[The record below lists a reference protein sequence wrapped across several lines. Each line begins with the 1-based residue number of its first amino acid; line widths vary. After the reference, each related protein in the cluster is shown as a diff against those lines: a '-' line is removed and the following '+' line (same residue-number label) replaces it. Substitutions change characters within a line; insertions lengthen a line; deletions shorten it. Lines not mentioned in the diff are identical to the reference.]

1 MTFLTRFILRLEGVA
16 GEPVGR
22 LRYSRHKFGSRSSIE
37 RMTADEIK
45 RLLNLEPHPVEGGFY
60 RRTYVSLGQVPLV
73 RGPRPQGS
81 AIYYLLERGD
91 FSEMHMLAVDEIYH
105 FYLGDSV
112 EMLHLY
118 PNGGSAVFTLGPDLS
133 AGEHVQ
139 LLVPAGT
146 WQGARLAEGGNFALL
161 GCTLTPGFDFE
172 DYRGGNFAELAEKWP
187 QEAERIRVLT
197 RR

>member
-1 MTFLTRFILRLEGVA
+1 MTV
-16 GEPVGR
+16 
-22 LRYSRHKFGSRSSIE
+22 
-37 RMTADEIK
+37 DEIK
-45 RLLNLEPHPVEGGFY
+45 RLLNLEPHPVEGGSY
-60 RRTYVSLGQVPLV
+60 RRTYTSLGQVPLV
-73 RGPRPQGS
+73 RGMRPQGS
-81 AIYYLLERGD
+81 AIYYLLEPGD

-105 FYLGDSV
+105 FYLGDPV

-118 PNGGSAVFTLGPDLS
+118 PAGGSAVFTLGRDLA

-146 WQGARLAEGGNFALL
+146 WQGTRLAEGGKFALL

-172 DYRGGNFAELAEKWP
+172 DYYGGNYADLVEKWP
-187 QEAERIRVLT
+187 AEAERIRALT

>member
-1 MTFLTRFILRLEGVA
+1 MTI
-16 GEPVGR
+16 
-22 LRYSRHKFGSRSSIE
+22 
-37 RMTADEIK
+37 DEIK
-45 RLLNLEPHPVEGGFY
+45 QFLNLELHPVEGGFY
-60 RRTYVSLGQVPLV
+60 RRTYTSLGQVPLA
-73 RGPRPQGS
+73 RGMRPQGS

-105 FYLGDSV
+105 FYLGDPV

-118 PNGGSAVFTLGPDLS
+118 PNGSSALFTLGQDLL

-146 WQGARLAEGGNFALL
+146 WQGTRLAEGGNFALL

-172 DYRGGNFAELAEKWP
+172 DYRGANCAELVEKWP
-187 QEAERIRVLT
+187 QEAEQIRALT